1 MPTTP
6 DLLNAREV
14 AAIYGCSVATVH
26 RLVERGKLM
35 PAIQAP
41 GKRGAR
47 LFRRSDVLAAA
58 RAA

>member
-1 MPTTP
+1 MHP
-6 DLLNAREV
+6 DLLTAKEV

-26 RLVERGKLM
+26 RLVARGTLA

-47 LFRRSDVLAAA
+47 LFRRTDVLAAA